1 MRMRTSLVVAALI
14 AGITTVPVHASTSL
28 ARSKNCLECHA
39 VDKEITGPSFKSVAA
54 RYKGVPDAE
63 KIVADNIKK
72 GCADHWGP
80 NVMPPAGMGAWK
92 VSDDEARK
100 LARWILSQ

>member
-1 MRMRTSLVVAALI
+1 MWMRTALI
-14 AGITTVPVHASTSL
+14 VTAFIAATVTAPVHASTSL

-39 VDKEITGPSFKSVAA
+39 VDKEITGPSFTAVAK
-54 RYKGVPDAE
+54 RYKGIPNAE
-63 KIVADNIKK
+63 QKLAENIKK

-92 VSDDEARK
+92 VSDGEAKK
-100 LARWILSQ
+100 LARWILGL